1 MVSPGG
7 PAGSSGGSG
16 PSGAPHA
23 TGLGRA
29 PGGRPGAEHGPWRF
43 VQAALA
49 TLVAG
54 FFLYA
59 LRDILNPFVLYW
71 VLLGLLVP
79 FRGLRG
85 HTWIVVLAT
94 ALTLLWTLATAGAL
108 LAPFILAFVLAYAL
122 DPVVDR
128 IAAFRRISRSVAILL
143 LAVPVVVAGTAVLVV
158 GVPALV
164 RQALAMAAEVP
175 RVLAALDTA
184 ALARIDLPLLDE
196 EALLARLRAV
206 DGQAVAEFLQT
217 RLAGIAQGVQGA
229 VLGLGRGI
237 ASLITVAGYLVLTPV
252 LAFYLLRD
260 YDGIVARAGAL
271 LPHRVRA
278 PATEFFVEYD
288 GLLSRYLRGQ
298 VLVALIVGGITWLG
312 LFIAGIPYSLFLGA
326 LVAVLGIVPYLGV
339 VLSLIPAVVIALA
352 MPEPGVALI
361 KIGVVYAVAQGLEGA
376 VVSPRIVGDSVGL
389 HPVWI
394 LLALSLGGFVFGFA
408 GLLIGVPLAVGVK
421 LALARGLKRYRA
433 SALFQEPSQ

>member
-1 MVSPGG
+1 MVSPGD
-7 PAGSSGGSG
+7 
-16 PSGAPHA
+16 APN
-23 TGLGRA
+23 
-29 PGGRPGAEHGPWRF
+29 GRPGAEHGPWRF

-59 LRDILNPFVLYW
+59 LRDVLNPFVLYW

-85 HTWIVVLAT
+85 HAWIVVLAT
-94 ALTLLWTLATAGAL
+94 TLTLLWALATAGAL

-128 IAAFRRISRSVAILL
+128 ISAFRRISRSFAILL
-143 LAVPVVVAGTAVLVV
+143 LAVPVVVAGAAVLVV
-158 GVPALV
+158 GIPALV

-196 EALLARLRAV
+196 EALLDRLRAV

-217 RLAGIAQGVQGA
+217 RLAGIAQGVHGA

-288 GLLSRYLRGQ
+288 GILSRYLRGQ

-312 LFIAGIPYSLFLGA
+312 LFVAGIPHSFLLGA

-339 VLSLIPAVVIALA
+339 VLSLILAVLLVLTT
-352 MPEPGVALI
+352 PEPGVALI
-361 KIGVVYAVAQGLEGA
+361 KVGVVYAVAQGLEGA